1 MADGPKAPNIRVGPA
16 GWSYKDW
23 AGIVYPKRKPAG
35 FHEATYLAEYFDTI
49 ELNVSFY
56 RPVPAATANQWIERI
71 AHNARFVFTAK
82 LWREFTHTHN
92 LSSENEKI
100 FRPGMEALRDAGR
113 LGALLAQFP
122 WSFKNTAENLA
133 YLNRVIE
140 RFRDFPLVLE
150 VRHSSWDKP
159 EVYSWLAERNVGFCN
174 IDQPII
180 GRSLK
185 PDQRATSPVGY
196 IRLHGRNYAE
206 WFRERS
212 EGEGGEQR
220 YNYLYRQEEL
230 EPWLERIRNVAQ
242 AGDST
247 FVIANNHFEGK
258 AIVNAL
264 QLIHALTKRPVAV
277 PPALVDHYSELQPI
291 ALLHGTAPTLFSR

>member
-1 MADGPKAPNIRVGPA
+1 MADGPSAPNIRVGPA

-23 AGIVYPKRKPAG
+23 MGIVYPKRKPAG

-56 RPVPAATANQWIERI
+56 RPVPAATANQWMERI

-82 LWREFTHTHN
+82 LWHEFTHTHN

-100 FRPGMEALRDAGR
+100 FRPGMEALRDAEK

-122 WSFKNTAENLA
+122 WSFKNTAKNLA
-133 YLNRVIE
+133 HLNKLIE
-140 RFRDFPLVLE
+140 RFRDLPLVVE
-150 VRHSSWDKP
+150 VRHSSSDEP

-185 PDQRATSPVGY
+185 PGGRATSPVGY
-196 IRLHGRNYAE
+196 VRLHGRNYAE
-206 WFRERS
+206 WFRDRPEERAAREIQLPLS
-212 EGEGGEQR
+212 AGGTGAVGRANKKCRASGGVHVRDREQSLR
-220 YNYLYRQEEL
+220 RQGHREC
-230 EPWLERIRNVAQ
+230 IAT
-242 AGDST
+242 DSCT
-247 FVIANNHFEGK
+247 
-258 AIVNAL
+258 
-264 QLIHALTKRPVAV
+264 R
-277 PPALVDHYSELQPI
+277 
-291 ALLHGTAPTLFSR
+291 